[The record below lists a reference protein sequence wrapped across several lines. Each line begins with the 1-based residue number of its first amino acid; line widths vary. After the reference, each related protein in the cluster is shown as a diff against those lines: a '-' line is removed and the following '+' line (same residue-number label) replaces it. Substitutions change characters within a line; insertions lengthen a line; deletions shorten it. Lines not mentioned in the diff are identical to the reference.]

1 MKKNYEDKSL
11 SEKIMIGLEESF
23 KQLVKTKRKQNGTFV
38 FSENGKIV
46 HVKAKDVKLK

>member
-1 MKKNYEDKSL
+1 MEKNNGEKSL
-11 SEKIMIGLEESF
+11 REKIIIGLEESF
-23 KQLVKTKRKQNGTFV
+23 KQLVKTKKKQNGTFV